1 MSTKNKIFFALS
13 CLITLL
19 PSVAALVLRNF
30 LPEEMALHWGA
41 DGVADRFGDPFPLLL
56 LLPLFLLALHL
67 ICIFSTLWAVRRKK
81 QSPGI
86 LNMIFWILP
95 VLSLTVGAVLF
106 SVAFRW
112 EWDLPFFI
120 TVPLAVLMII
130 IGNYMPKCKQ
140 NRTMGIKLPW
150 TLANEENWQKTHRL
164 AGILWVICGVLVLPA
179 AFLPLKTLLA
189 VDLTIFLAAVLI
201 PTVYSF
207 LDYRKRVKSGEIS
220 PEKVKETRKKNRIS
234 TAVGISIT
242 FVTLIVCGVLLF
254 TGSVTATVD
263 GDLLKVEATYHSD
276 LSLDLSKVEE
286 IEYREEG
293 ISGSRVFGFGSPRL
307 SLGTFQNEEFG
318 NYTCYRY
325 TQVTPCI
332 LLKTESEIL
341 VLNLASE
348 GETKALF
355 ELLKEKTEERK

>member
-13 CLITLL
+13 CLITIL
-19 PSVAALVLRNF
+19 PSVAALILRNF

-41 DGVADRFGDPFPLLL
+41 DGIADRFGDPFPLLL
-56 LLPLFLLALHL
+56 LFPLFFLALHL
-67 ICIFSTLWAVRRKK
+67 TCVFSALWTVRRKK
-81 QSPGI
+81 QSPKI
-86 LNMIFWILP
+86 LNMTFWIIP
-95 VLSLTVGAVLF
+95 ALSLTVGAVLF

-112 EWDLPFFI
+112 ERKIPFLVTAF
-120 TVPLAVLMII
+120 LALLMII

-140 NRTMGIKLPW
+140 NRTLGIKLPW
-150 TLANEENWQKTHRL
+150 TLANEENWRKTHRL
-164 AGILWVICGVLVLPA
+164 AGILWVICGILILPS
-179 AFLPLKTLLA
+179 AFLPLKALLA
-189 VDLTIFLAAVLI
+189 VDLSLFLAAVII

-220 PEKVKETRKKNRIS
+220 PDEAKETRKKNRAS

-263 GDLLKVEATYHSD
+263 GNVLKVEATYHSD
-276 LSLDLSKVEE
+276 VTLDLSTVER

-293 ISGSRVFGFGSPRL
+293 VSGSRVFGFGSPRL

-325 TQVTPCI
+325 TQVAPCI

-348 GETKALF
+348 EETKALF

>member
-19 PSVAALVLRNF
+19 PSAAALVLRNF

-67 ICIFSTLWAVRRKK
+67 ICIFSTLWTVRRKK
-81 QSPGI
+81 QSPKI
-86 LNMIFWILP
+86 LNMTFWIIP
-95 VLSLTVGAVLF
+95 ALSLTVGAVLF

-179 AFLPLKTLLA
+179 AFLPLKMLLA
-189 VDLTIFLAAVLI
+189 VDLTIFLAAVII

-207 LDYRKRVKSGEIS
+207 LDYRKRVKSGEIP
-220 PEKVKETRKKNRIS
+220 PEKVKETRKKNRVS
-234 TAVGISIT
+234 TAVAFLLT
-242 FVTLIVCGVLLF
+242 FLTLTVCGVLLF

-276 LSLDLSKVEE
+276 LSLDLSQVERFE
-286 IEYREEG
+286 CREDG
-293 ISGSRVFGFGSPRL
+293 RSVPRVFGFGSPRL

-325 TQVTPCI
+325 TQVAPCI